1 MTGSEIVEE
10 ILYKAHVMG
19 VAEEVFKVAK
29 EYLDK
34 GIDQRQSYEMA
45 FDLVLDSGISE
56 E

>member
-34 GIDQRQSYEMA
+34 GMDQRQSYEMA

>member
-19 VAEEVFKVAK
+19 IVDEVFRVAK
-29 EYLDK
+29 EHLDK
-34 GIDQRQSYEMA
+34 GMDQRQSYEIA

-56 E
+56 D